1 MSAKGMLQRP
11 AGMYQAGTTENR
23 LPHLETFC
31 LAAELGSFTA
41 AARAFGITQAA
52 VSQRIQRLERRL
64 GVGLFRRRAR
74 RLQLTQAGEKL
85 YEYAQRLQRLQ
96 QEAIARVTGCR
107 MGQMSELRIGAS
119 TVPGEYLLGEVL
131 ARFQE
136 RFPQV
141 QVRVQVTNTQQV
153 LQQVERGQVHI
164 GLVGACNDSP
174 QLEFRGFGWDR
185 LVLVVSPQH
194 PLAMRTV
201 VSLRELIKHRL
212 IVREAGSGSRQCLEQ
227 ALRRAGLSLDDWES
241 VMELGS
247 NLAIKEAVQRG
258 LGIAIV
264 SQYVV
269 RDWVESGQLAQ
280 VAIARW
286 KAARRFYAVWRRHKP
301 LPVAAQLF
309 LDVLFARR
317 SPSRAAV

>member
-1 MSAKGMLQRP
+1 MLQRP
-11 AGMYQAGTTENR
+11 ARMYQAGTPQNC

-52 VSQRIQRLERRL
+52 VSQRIQTLERRL
-64 GVGLFRRRAR
+64 GVALFRRRAR

-107 MGQMSELRIGAS
+107 MGQITELRIGAS

-136 RFPQV
+136 RFPRV

-153 LQQVERGQVHI
+153 LQQLKQGQVHI

-174 QLEFRGFGWDR
+174 QFEFRGFGSDR

-201 VSLRELIKHRL
+201 VSLRELIQQRL

-247 NLAIKEAVQRG
+247 NLAIKEAVQRR
-258 LGIAIV
+258 LGIAIL

-269 RDWVESGQLAQ
+269 RDWVETGQLAQ

-317 SPSRAAV
+317 SASRAAV